1 MILAIGRLL
10 THNRFNSLMVIYNA
24 LLCAT
29 SNSVLTFT
37 LNRPERYNA
46 LNEAMKKELNAAF
59 KLAENDD
66 TVRCIVLRGAG
77 ERAFCSGQDLKEH
90 SRVQREIN

>member
-10 THNRFNSLMVIYNA
+10 THNRFNDLMAIYNA

-29 SNSVLTFT
+29 SNSVLTIT

-46 LNEAMKKELNAAF
+46 LNEAMKKELNAVF

-66 TVRCIVLRGAG
+66 TVHCIVFWGAG
-77 ERAFCSGQDLKEH
+77 ERAF
-90 SRVQREIN
+90 